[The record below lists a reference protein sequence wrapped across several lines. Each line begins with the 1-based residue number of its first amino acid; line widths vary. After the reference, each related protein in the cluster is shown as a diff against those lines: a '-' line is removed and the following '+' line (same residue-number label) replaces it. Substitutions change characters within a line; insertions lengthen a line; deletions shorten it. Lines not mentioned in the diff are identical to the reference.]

1 MKTMPER
8 IMALIN
14 IELYRFPNMLIVN
27 ITVKKT
33 RAFLFSSKAKGF
45 WLIDSHAPIE
55 KNKKPSIRI
64 TPKVP
69 TVPMLNSQRMRRNN
83 TINPFVYFINRCIIG
98 EKSETIIKSLRN
110 QKGPFN
116 GNNPP
121 IIFQYT

>member
-1 MKTMPER
+1 
-8 IMALIN
+8 MALIN

-83 TINPFVYFINRCIIG
+83 TINRKNCKNYNVIIYHLTHCIFFD
-98 EKSETIIKSLRN
+98 TILI
-110 QKGPFN
+110 
-116 GNNPP
+116 
-121 IIFQYT
+121 